1 VNYQATYKILV
12 RAGYSYTDS
21 KFPGTPNGAATI
33 DRADHLQFATLD
45 MTYQVLHW
53 LSIRPYARYQARHSN
68 VEGFTFD
75 GNIIGVE
82 LLAKQFRPNR

>member
-1 VNYQATYKILV
+1 M
-12 RAGYSYTDS
+12 
-21 KFPGTPNGAATI
+21 GAAKI
-33 DRADHLQFATLD
+33 DRADHLQVGTLER
-45 MTYQVLHW
+45 TYVVLHW